1 MFAAGI
7 GVMMPGDVGMM
18 INRIMIILL
27 ALVWVVAGSCGGG
40 QQPPKA
46 KDNAVVV
53 KAAVTA
59 PSPHGYDLGSPK
71 KYVLPEPLHEIS
83 GITFLRNDQDTLYA
97 IEDETGRL
105 FHFHLGD
112 GRFPSWKFGKH
123 GDYEDVTVLNHNE
136 FVVLRSDG
144 SLFVIPVGLVG
155 GSKPVGGGGPGG
167 GGSAGG
173 GATDNKGV
181 KGFVHILPKG
191 EYEGLYGDGGRLIA
205 LCKNCPG
212 DNQSVEVS
220 GFVLQYDGQHVLRV
234 TDHFVVTVPADKLT
248 SIHQKVKFHPS
259 AISRHPITKEWYIV
273 SSVNKVLITLD
284 DDWKVKGWYPLD
296 PNLFKQPEGIAFDS
310 KGNMY
315 ISNEGQQ
322 GNANVLY
329 FAYRP

>member
-1 MFAAGI
+1 M
-7 GVMMPGDVGMM
+7 
-18 INRIMIILL
+18 
-27 ALVWVVAGSCGGG
+27 VASSCGGG
-40 QQPPKA
+40 QQPPKE
-46 KDNAVVV
+46 KDKAGVV
-53 KAAVTA
+53 KAAATA
-59 PSPHGYDLGSPK
+59 VPSPHGYDLGSPK

-83 GITFLRNDQDTLYA
+83 GMSFLRNDVDTLYA
-97 IEDETGRL
+97 IEDEHGRL

-112 GRFPSWKFGKH
+112 GRYPSWKFGKH

-144 SLFVIPVGLVG
+144 SLFVIPVVMVG
-155 GSKPVGGGGPGG
+155 KG
-167 GGSAGG
+167 
-173 GATDNKGV
+173 DNKGV
-181 KGFVHILPKG
+181 KSYIHILPKG
-191 EYEGLYGDGGRLIA
+191 EYEGLYGDEGGRLIA

-220 GFVLQYDGQHVLRV
+220 GFVLQYDQQHVLRV
-234 TDHFVVTVPADKLT
+234 TDHFLVTVPGEKLT
-248 SIHQKVKFHPS
+248 SIHEKVKFHPS
-259 AISRHPITKEWYIV
+259 AISRHPLTKEWYIV

-284 DDWKVKGWYPLD
+284 DEWKVKGWYPLD
-296 PNLFKQPEGIAFDS
+296 PMLFKQPEGLAFDA